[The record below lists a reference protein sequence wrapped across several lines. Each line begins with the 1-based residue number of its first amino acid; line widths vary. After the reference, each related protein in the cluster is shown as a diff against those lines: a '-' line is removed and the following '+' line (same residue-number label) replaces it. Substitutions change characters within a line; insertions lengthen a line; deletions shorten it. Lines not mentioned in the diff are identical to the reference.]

1 MNVFRRVSRGSG
13 PHESALSKQLQRMA
27 QVDGSTVDDLTAP
40 IRSSEVVIPRN
51 AKGQVPILT
60 NDRGERMLPVF
71 SAVETLKRWTGDVV
85 TSGMMRG
92 TDAFRLAVEL
102 HVDAVVLDAAGPV
115 RVEFSMEDARRL
127 ASD

>member
-1 MNVFRRVSRGSG
+1 
-13 PHESALSKQLQRMA
+13 MA
-27 QVDGSTVDDLTAP
+27 TAEGSTVDDLTAP
-40 IRSSEVVIPRN
+40 IRSSGLVIPRN
-51 AKGQVPILT
+51 ANGQIPILT

-85 TSGMMRG
+85 TSGIMRG

-102 HVDAVVLDAAGPV
+102 HVDAVVLDAAGPL